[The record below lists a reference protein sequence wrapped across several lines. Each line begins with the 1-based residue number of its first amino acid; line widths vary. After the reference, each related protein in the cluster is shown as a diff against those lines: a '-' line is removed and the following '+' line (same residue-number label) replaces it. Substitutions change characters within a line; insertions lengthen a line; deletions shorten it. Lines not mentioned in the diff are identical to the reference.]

1 MNSPQPFDVDDA
13 LRGAQA
19 VCEQR
24 LSKVQRGRVFR
35 TRAGLPTDGIFAIK
49 EDRAQYILDQL
60 RQARRV
66 VRDEMIPLRESKEAV
81 GFFSLFFAVIG
92 FCAGAFAN
100 SDLLQF
106 YIAMVFG

>member
-1 MNSPQPFDVDDA
+1 MSRLEPFDLDA
-13 LRGAQA
+13 VLRSAEA

-24 LSKVQRGRVFR
+24 LMKVQRGRLIRAR
-35 TRAGLPTDGIFAIK
+35 TGFPHDGMGQVK
-49 EDRAQYILDQL
+49 EERAQYILEQL
-60 RQARRV
+60 QQARRV
-66 VRDEMIPLRESKEAV
+66 VRDDMIPLRESKEAV